1 VRHAAEFKN
10 TGKRQAKKE
19 IGMNSKTL
27 RSIALAVAAMLALPS
42 TARAADQALTF
53 NVLNQRSIA
62 LTAQYWNPILIHVSK
77 KSGVQLE
84 LRLAKTVQEGNA
96 LAEQGAYDFLF
107 TNHFFTPDRD
117 RLGFHVIARPAGRP
131 IRGQIVVP
139 NDSPIKSLHELDGKE
154 VAFPTPDAFAA
165 YQLPMDAL
173 LKAKLNVKPVFT
185 SNQEASFAQLKVGT
199 VAAAAVNDVI
209 LERYARRE
217 GFEYRLLWNSE
228 AFNDLCI
235 MASPKVPKEKVAAV
249 RDAFVNMMSDPEGRK
264 VLEAGAELLKIK
276 DKLGFV
282 AADNRDYENYRA
294 FYKNTRVKAAN

>member
-1 VRHAAEFKN
+1 MKWNRSIVCVLAMIALCTFGSRAGAAEQ
-10 TGKRQAKKE
+10 TY
-19 IGMNSKTL
+19 
-27 RSIALAVAAMLALPS
+27 
-42 TARAADQALTF
+42 TF
-53 NVLNQRSIA
+53 NVLNQRSVA
-62 LTAQYWNPILIHVSK
+62 LTSQYWNPILIYVSK
-77 KSGVQLE
+77 KSGVPLE

-107 TNHFFTPDRD
+107 TNHFFTPERD
-117 RLGFHVIARPAGRP
+117 RLGFRVIVKPAGRP

-139 NDSPIKSLHELDGKE
+139 SDSIIKSLQELDGKE
-154 VAFPTPDAFAA
+154 VAFPSPDAFAA

-173 LKAKLNVKPVFT
+173 LKAKVHVKPVFT

-199 VAAAAVNDVI
+199 VAAAAVNDTI

-235 MASPKVPKEKVAAV
+235 MVSPKVPKEKVAAV
-249 RDAFVNMMSDPEGRK
+249 RDAFVNMTNDPEGRR

-276 DKLGFV
+276 DKLGFT

-294 FYKNTRVKAAN
+294 FYKNSRVKASN